1 MMLGLN
7 ATYNTGLMYYYLFI
21 IVIGLLVINVTL
33 LCWFMYKYVKLKR
46 SHQALFELANQN
58 SQDIAGLCSAAV
70 SVDKHLTENDKQLK
84 SLLETTADY
93 KETEQ
98 VSQPYFGAIQRIK
111 NGADIGELM
120 HECRLSR
127 DEAALLIRL
136 HGKERDALV

>member
-1 MMLGLN
+1 M
-7 ATYNTGLMYYYLFI
+7 
-21 IVIGLLVINVTL
+21 
-33 LCWFMYKYVKLKR
+33 KLKR

-93 KETEQ
+93 KESEQ

-136 HGKERDALV
+136 HGKERDILV